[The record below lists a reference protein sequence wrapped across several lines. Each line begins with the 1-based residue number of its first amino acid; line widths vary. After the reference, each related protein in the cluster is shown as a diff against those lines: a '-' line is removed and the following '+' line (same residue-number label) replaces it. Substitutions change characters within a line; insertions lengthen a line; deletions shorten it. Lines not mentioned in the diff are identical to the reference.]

1 MTGWG
6 RLGVHE
12 GAPHS
17 STLQAV
23 TVPVLTREECS
34 EQPGASIPTG
44 DQLCAGLSNSRQS
57 SCPGD
62 SGGGLMIR
70 GEDYRWSIIGIV
82 STGQYEW
89 LEIILL
95 QLLQGQQSVA

>member
-1 MTGWG
+1 M
-6 RLGVHE
+6 
-12 GAPHS
+12 
-17 STLQAV
+17 
-23 TVPVLTREECS
+23 PVLTREECS